1 MPDRHVDH
9 LLIGG
14 GIASATCAR
23 VLRDEGAQGSILLV
37 GRELDP
43 PYHRPPVTKEFLR
56 GASSRED
63 AYIDAPGW
71 WEENDVE
78 LMTRTSVMSLD
89 PDARLATLSDK
100 RTVEYD
106 QALLATGATVRR
118 LSVEGAQL
126 EGVHYLRTLGN
137 SESLRRD
144 VEGVERVVMVGGSYV
159 GCEVAASLTELGKR
173 CTIVMQESFVLER
186 HFGSQAGRFFQDVLE
201 EHGIEVLGDREVH
214 RFEAA
219 ADEPERIGAV
229 VITNGEVIDAQ
240 AVVAGVGAVPDVML
254 ARRSGLEL
262 GELGGVRCDSWLRT
276 SSASVFAAGDMCEYD
291 SVLHGRPMRIEHEEV
306 AAAQGRTAAL
316 NMLGVDQ
323 PHREVP
329 YFFSDLSDWVSLEYV
344 GPASEWDRE
353 LVRGSMAER
362 RFSLW
367 YVHEQRVV
375 GVLSVDRPE
384 DLDHARRLIAEGI
397 EVSGA
402 LDAIADPD
410 ADLAHLGA

>member
-14 GIASATCAR
+14 GISAATCAR
-23 VLRDEGAQGSILLV
+23 TLRDEGAKGSILLV

-56 GASSRED
+56 GTASRED
-63 AYIDAPGW
+63 TLIFPLEW
-71 WEENDVE
+71 WEENDIE
-78 LMTRTSVMSLD
+78 LLTRTSVMSLD
-89 PDARLATLSDK
+89 TDAREATLSNK
-100 RTVEYD
+100 QSIGYD
-106 QALLATGATVRR
+106 SALLATGATVRR
-118 LSVEGAQL
+118 LSGEGAQL

-137 SESLRRD
+137 AEALRRD
-144 VEGVERVVMVGGSYV
+144 VEGLERVVMVGGSYV

-173 CTIVMQESFVLER
+173 CTIVMQESVVLER
-186 HFGSQAGRFFQDVLE
+186 HFGHQAGRFFQAVLE
-201 EHGIEVLGDREVH
+201 EHGVEVLGEREVLSL
-214 RFEAA
+214 EAA
-219 ADEPERIGAV
+219 VDEPDRVGAV
-229 VITNGEVIDAQ
+229 VMNRGEPVEAQ
-240 AVVAGVGAVPDVML
+240 AVVAGVGAIPDVML

-276 SSASVFAAGDMCEYD
+276 SAAGLFAAGDMCEYD
-291 SVLHGRPMRIEHEEV
+291 SVLHGCPMRIEHEEV

-316 NMLGVDQ
+316 NMLGLEA

-353 LVRGSMAER
+353 VLRGSMADR

-367 YVHEQRVV
+367 YLRRGRVA
-375 GVLSVDRPE
+375 GVLAVGRPQ
-384 DLDHARRLIAEGI
+384 DLDHGRRLIAEGAD
-397 EVSGA
+397 VSGA
-402 LDAIADPD
+402 LDRLADPE
-410 ADLAHLGA
+410 ADLAQVGG